1 MREDAPRDP
10 ATESARLNRQRG
22 TEVPAG
28 DDGTGDDGT
37 PPPSGRRR
45 TRATVWGVVGLV
57 VAAGVVTAVTMR
69 GGGTGPGVDR
79 ATADGLPHT
88 TIKISRGSCG
98 NGWTSPRPGLQVFD
112 LHNTGDSAAE
122 VYLED
127 PATLALYGEVEDI
140 GPGTTRSLTVRIGK
154 GAYAFKCVP
163 DEADAVTG
171 PTVRV
176 TTGGA
181 RGPAAAAV
189 TQQDLVPPSIA
200 YQKWVS
206 GGLGRVVTLTAGLRD
221 AVDRGDLDAA
231 RRAWLPAHLEYE
243 RLGAAYGAFGDAD
256 AVINGTDAGLQKGV
270 HDPEFTGFHRVEY
283 GLWHGETAHALREP
297 AGDLAAAVTKLRD
310 TWTQTR
316 MDPAQLGLRAHEILE
331 NTVQFELTGRT
342 EYGSGSNLATARANL
357 DGTRAVLSHLR
368 PLLRTRYAGL
378 PVLDQELDT
387 TQRLLDT
394 YHQGPAE
401 AGTWTPLDRLPLDR
415 REKVNAT
422 VNGLVEQ
429 AASVAT
435 LCSPRRTA

>member
-1 MREDAPRDP
+1 MQEDAPQKP
-10 ATESARLNRQRG
+10 ATGSARPNRQSG
-22 TEVPAG
+22 TEVPTGG
-28 DDGTGDDGT
+28 DGML
-37 PPPSGRRR
+37 PSAGRRR

-57 VAAGVVTAVTMR
+57 VAAGVGTAVTLL
-69 GGGTGPGVDR
+69 GGDGTRPGTDR

-88 TIKISRGSCG
+88 TIGISRGSCG
-98 NGWTSPRPGLQVFD
+98 NGWTSAKPGLQVFD

-206 GGLGRVVTLTAGLRD
+206 GGLGRVVTLTTGLRD

-256 AVINGTDAGLQKGV
+256 GVINGTEAGLQKGV

-283 GLWHGETAHALREP
+283 GLWHGESAHALRDP
-297 AGDLAAAVTKLRD
+297 AGDLVEAVTKLRD

-316 MDPAQLGLRAHEILE
+316 MDPAQLGLRVHEILE

-378 PVLDQELDT
+378 LELDKELDA

-394 YHQGPAE
+394 YHQGPAQ
-401 AGTWTPLDRLPLDR
+401 AGTWTPLDQLPLDR

-422 VNGLVEQ
+422 VNGLVEKL
-429 AASVAT
+429 ASVAT